1 MYRYFNPNP
10 LHNQTG
16 DCVIRGI
23 CMLTGDDWD
32 TVYMH
37 LIVEGYRMKMM
48 PSENLV
54 WGSLLHKQGYSRHLI
69 PAECP
74 ICYSL
79 KDFCQE
85 YRFGKYLVATGTHVI
100 AVVDGDYYD
109 TWDSGD
115 ENVLFYWKKED
126 TL

>member
-10 LHNQTG
+10 FLNNHTG
-16 DCVIRGI
+16 DCVVRGL

-32 TVYMH
+32 TVYIH
-37 LIVEGYRMKMM
+37 IIVEGYRMKMM
-48 PSENLV
+48 PSDNPV
-54 WGSLLHKQGYSRHLI
+54 WGSYLKRAGYSRHLI
-69 PAECP
+69 PEECP
-74 ICYSL
+74 VCYTL

-85 YRFGKYLVATGTHVI
+85 YNYGKFLVATGTHVI

-115 ENVLFYWKKED
+115 ETVLYYWKKE
-126 TL
+126 T